1 MPRNPARSRRLHA
14 HAPSLLPCWRSCLLA
29 ACALIA
35 APAHSATFVVDTTS
49 DNVALSTCTAAPADC
64 SLRGAITRANA
75 IADADDIAFD
85 IPTSE
90 PGCNAG
96 TGICRIEVTG
106 ALPISRPLTIDGY
119 TQPGALPN
127 TIPAPGANNAQLK
140 IEITSAGFVNL
151 GLGLFDHG
159 QGSTGS
165 PFIVRGLAMAMPTS
179 GIVGRGGLRHDFRGN
194 WFCVDASG
202 QSLDFELPCSAFA
215 LTGFLRSIQV
225 GGPNPADRNV
235 IAGGGRDLSAPPL
248 PGGGSNTLRVNSI
261 SGDRGLILLQGNLIG
276 LAPDGITALP
286 FRDPIIVQTGDDGFV
301 TPDIRIL
308 DNRFA
313 RAPRSFSGGF
323 GGALQ
328 MSISRVM
335 NETAL
340 IQGNVFGLG
349 VDGSVIGVEKDHIQV
364 FLGNSSR
371 VPRLL
376 IGGLGAGEGN
386 TFAGGIRTSIS
397 DLGSAVRLPSDE
409 VSTFV
414 EFVGNRMLGNAG
426 IGLDF
431 PTPSAGGGIAF
442 GRTPND
448 PGDPD
453 TRANQQQNHPKISA
467 FGVSGSQFDVTYR
480 VDSAPANSS
489 YPLRV
494 DFYKALGDE
503 GEVLLDS
510 DVYPEVDAQQN
521 KSVTLM
527 VPPGVQLG
535 NDDVL
540 VAIATDAQGRSSEFS
555 FDTLNLA
562 VSDTPDPHPAGL
574 PVTITATALATS
586 GPFKPN
592 GVVEVSM
599 ATSPATT
606 CTIALQPTATANT
619 SVGSCELIPVQT
631 GDRLITATYR
641 TLRGAFGSATGGDL
655 VVTEPHVVS
664 VPGPEQVSLPSCLGV
679 ALEGRDLIVDVRR
692 PSGGVATVQVD
703 LQHEAGSATPDVD
716 YIPPPAQ
723 TLTWGPGDIAPKL
736 ILIPITSDGTGEP
749 VETFRLRLTNP
760 LNTAIVPHALIEYRI
775 LDGDD
780 RGFMDGFEGGCPGS

>member
-1 MPRNPARSRRLHA
+1 MRRLTA
-14 HAPSLLPCWRSCLLA
+14 ALLLILTP
-29 ACALIA
+29 ALQA
-35 APAHSATFVVDTTS
+35 ATFVVDTTS
-49 DNVALSTCTAAPADC
+49 DNLALSACTATAADC
-64 SLRGAITRANA
+64 SLRGAISRANA
-75 IADADDIAFD
+75 TDDADDIAFD

-90 PGCNAG
+90 SGCDAG

-106 ALPISRPLTIDGY
+106 SFSISRPLAIDGY

-159 QGSTGS
+159 QGSAGS
-165 PFIVRGLAMAMPTS
+165 PFIVRGLAIALPSS
-179 GIVGRGGLRHDFRGN
+179 GIIGRGGFRHDIRGN

-202 QSLDFELPCSAFA
+202 QSLDFTPPCSVFN
-215 LTGFLRSIQV
+215 LSGQRFVQV
-225 GGPNPADRNV
+225 GGPDPADRNV
-235 IAGGGRDLSAPPL
+235 IAGGGRNAAGL
-248 PGGGSNTLRVNSI
+248 PFGGSNRLGTRS
-261 SGDRGLILLQGNLIG
+261 SSTERGQLLVQGNLIG

-286 FRDPIIVQTGDDGFV
+286 MRDPFSVNTGDDAFQ
-301 TPDIRIL
+301 TPDIRVL

-313 RAPRSFSGGF
+313 RAPRDSGGGF

-328 MSISRVM
+328 VSISRVM
-335 NETAL
+335 NEVVP

-349 VDGSVIGVEKDHIQV
+349 VDGSVVGVEKDHIEV

-386 TFAGGIRTSIS
+386 VFSGALRQSFTGLS
-397 DLGSAVRLPSDE
+397 LGSAVILPNGS
-409 VSTFV
+409 VTTFV
-414 EFVGNRMLGNAG
+414 EFVGNRMLGNQG

-431 PTPSAGGGIAF
+431 PTPTTGGGVAV
-442 GRTPND
+442 GRTLND
-448 PGDPD
+448 SGDPD
-453 TRANQQQNHPKISA
+453 IGANRQQNHPEISGFSVNA
-467 FGVSGSQFDVTYR
+467 SQFDVTYR

-510 DVYPEVDAQQN
+510 DVYAEVDAQQD

-527 VPPGVQLG
+527 IPPGVELD

-540 VAIATDAQGRSSEFS
+540 VAIATDAEGRSSEFS
-555 FDTLNLA
+555 FDTLALA
-562 VSDTPDPHPAGL
+562 ISDTPDPHPAGL
-574 PVTITATALATS
+574 PVTIEATAIATP

-592 GVVEVSM
+592 GVVEISM

-606 CTIALQPTATANT
+606 CTISLQPTATANT
-619 SVGSCELIPVQT
+619 SAGRCQLIPVQT
-631 GDRLITATYR
+631 GNRLITATYR
-641 TLRGAFGSATGGDL
+641 TLQGAFGSADGQD
-655 VVTEPHVVS
+655 VVITEPHTVTA
-664 VPGPEQVSLPSCLGV
+664 PGPEQVSLPSCLGV
-679 ALEGRDLIVDVRR
+679 ALEARDLIVDVRR

-703 LQHEAGSATPDVD
+703 LQHEAGTATPGVD
-716 YIPPPAQ
+716 YIAPPEQ

-736 ILIPITSDGTGEP
+736 IVIPITADGSGEA
-749 VETFRLRLTNP
+749 VETFRLRLLDP
-760 LNTAIVPHALIEYRI
+760 VNTAIVPHALIEYRI

-780 RGFMDGFEGGCPGS
+780 RGFADGFEGDCPDV

>member
-1 MPRNPARSRRLHA
+1 MRRLFPA
-14 HAPSLLPCWRSCLLA
+14 SLLIL
-29 ACALIA
+29 
-35 APAHSATFVVDTTS
+35 APALQAATFVVDTTS

-64 SLRGAITRANA
+64 SLRGAILAANA
-75 IADADDIAFD
+75 ALGHDTIAFD
-85 IPTSE
+85 IPLTE
-90 PGCNAG
+90 PGCSAVS
-96 TGICRIEVTG
+96 GICRISVS
-106 ALPISRPLTIDGY
+106 ADFNIAQPLTINGY
-119 TQPGALPN
+119 TQPGAQPN
-127 TIPAPGANNAQLK
+127 TLPAPGANNAQLK
-140 IEITSAGFVNL
+140 IEIAGAPGFASNRLLQVTAAVEFEL
-151 GLGLFDHG
+151 A
-159 QGSTGS
+159 
-165 PFIVRGLAMAMPTS
+165 GLAIFLPSNGLVS
-179 GIVGRGGLRHDFRGN
+179 GAAGGSANIRHRIHGN
-194 WFCVDASG
+194 WFGITASATVPDYSG
-202 QSLDFELPCSAFA
+202 PGSVFA
-215 LTGFLRSIQV
+215 MGSFHRQIII
-225 GGPNPADRNV
+225 GGPTPAERNV
-235 IAGGGRDLSAPPL
+235 IAGSGRDLSAPPL
-248 PGGGSNTLRVNSI
+248 PGGGSNTLRVNSVN
-261 SGDRGLILLQGNLIG
+261 GDRGLILLQGNLIG
-276 LAPDGITALP
+276 LAPDGITSLP
-286 FRDPIIVQTGDDGFV
+286 FRDPIIVQTGDDAFV

-323 GGALQ
+323 GGALR
-328 MSISRVM
+328 MSINRVM

-349 VDGSVIGVEKDHIQV
+349 VDGSVIGVEKDHIEV
-364 FLGNSSR
+364 FLGNISR

-386 TFAGGIRTSIS
+386 VFSGARRQSVSGLS
-397 DLGSAVRLPSDE
+397 LGSAAILPSGS
-409 VSTFV
+409 VTTFV
-414 EFVGNRMLGNAG
+414 EFVGNRMLGNQG

-431 PTPSAGGGIAF
+431 PTATAGGGVAL

-448 PGDPD
+448 SNDPD
-453 TRANQQQNHPKISA
+453 GGANQQQNHPNISA
-467 FGVSGSQFDVTYR
+467 YSFSGNQFDVTYR

-510 DVYPEVDAQQN
+510 DVYAEGNAQQD

-527 VPPGVQLG
+527 IPPGVQLD

-540 VAIATDAQGRSSEFS
+540 VAIATDAEGRSSEFS
-555 FDTLNLA
+555 FDTLDLA
-562 VSDTPDPHPAGL
+562 ISDTPDPHPAGL

-606 CTIALQPTATANT
+606 CTITLQPTATANT

-631 GDRLITATYR
+631 GSRLITATYR
-641 TLRGAFGSATGGDL
+641 TLQGAFGSATGGD
-655 VVTEPHVVS
+655 VMVTEPHTVS
-664 VPGPEQVSLPSCLGV
+664 VPGPEQVSLPGCLGV

-703 LQHEAGSATPDVD
+703 LEHEAGTATPDVD

-736 ILIPITSDGTGEP
+736 ITIPIISDGTGEP
-749 VETFRLRLTNP
+749 VETFRLRLLNP
-760 LNTAIVPHALIEYRI
+760 MNTAIVPHALIEYRI

-780 RGFMDGFEGGCPGS
+780 RGFRDGFEGACPSG